1 MENVGNSV
9 VRGLI
14 FIKLKIFKLKIIPF
28 KYLQLYVK
36 LLTIG
41 IGRLGVQI
49 QNRFEQQQR
58 NVGSAVIFIS
68 SSLEK

>member
-1 MENVGNSV
+1 VGNNLIG
-9 VRGLI
+9 GLI
-14 FIKLKIFKLKIIPF
+14 FIKFKIFTLKIIPF
-28 KYLQLYVK
+28 KYLELFVK

-58 NVGSAVIFIS
+58 NAEQFPG
-68 SSLEK
+68 